1 MSLRIE
7 ALFTAM
13 SSAELFK
20 KEAKRSVEK
29 IKALYK
35 PEKIFV
41 FGSYAS
47 GKLTA
52 DSDLDFFIIKKTT
65 KSRRE
70 RQRDVSRILIDRQV
84 PIDILVFT
92 PAETERRRKIGD
104 PFILDILN
112 SGKLVYAKE

>member
-1 MSLRIE
+1 MKHTRTDI
-7 ALFTAM
+7 
-13 SSAELFK
+13 FK
-20 KEAKRSVEK
+20 KEVKRSVDR

-47 GKLTA
+47 GNITA
-52 DSDLDFFIIKKTT
+52 DSDIDFFIIKKTT
-65 KSRRE
+65 KVRRE
-70 RQRDVSRILIDRQV
+70 RNREVSRILADRQV

-92 PAETERRRKIGD
+92 PAETEERRKIGD